1 MIGAVNLVG
10 KKRRGEQLLQR
21 SAFYAVILK
30 ACVAFHRRTDL
41 GNGFVHR
48 KFPEI
53 GVRLNLEASLLFSG
67 FR

>member
-10 KKRRGEQLLQR
+10 KQRRGEQLSQR
-21 SAFYAVILK
+21 SVFYAIIFKV
-30 ACVAFHRRTDL
+30 CVVFHGRTDL

-48 KFPEI
+48 RFPEI

-67 FR
+67 FG